1 MDDQSLELFNLI
13 SILKKVTKKQE
24 ILEDIK
30 NLETEIIDLNYHGN
44 NSYKISLR
52 ICKIWK
58 YAVHLFG
65 NIDESDIELGFGFK
79 WDYIFNCFKL
89 HCAVKINSSQSFIY
103 DYSEFFEYFFSEEEQ
118 YYKVNEIPNKA
129 WLWLPFESII
139 NMNDNQIEDR
149 LIKNFGDIFSE
160 SPYKGNITFED
171 YRVSKYI
178 FEKFY
183 NINSIPVLFN
193 YSYDFFYY

>member
-30 NLETEIIDLNYHGN
+30 NLETEIIDLNYSGN

-103 DYSEFFEYFFSEEEQ
+103 YYPEFLSIFFRR
-118 YYKVNEIPNKA
+118 KT
-129 WLWLPFESII
+129 
-139 NMNDNQIEDR
+139 
-149 LIKNFGDIFSE
+149 IF
-160 SPYKGNITFED
+160 K
-171 YRVSKYI
+171 
-178 FEKFY
+178 
-183 NINSIPVLFN
+183 
-193 YSYDFFYY
+193 

>member
-58 YAVHLFG
+58 YAIHLFG

-79 WDYIFNCFKL
+79 WDYVFNFFKL
-89 HCAVKINSSQSFIY
+89 HCAVKINSSQSLIY
-103 DYSEFFEYFFSEEEQ
+103 DYSEFFEYYFSEEEQ
-118 YYKVNEIPNKA
+118 YYKVTDLKTVFPVGA
-129 WLWLPFESII
+129 CPFCVFCRWMRPASRTVAT
-139 NMNDNQIEDR
+139 MR
-149 LIKNFGDIFSE
+149 FS
-160 SPYKGNITFED
+160 PHVIHG
-171 YRVSKYI
+171 
-178 FEKFY
+178 
-183 NINSIPVLFN
+183 
-193 YSYDFFYY
+193 

>member
-30 NLETEIIDLNYHGN
+30 NLETEIIDLNYLGN

-65 NIDESDIELGFGFK
+65 NIDDSDIELGFGFK

-89 HCAVKINSSQSFIY
+89 HCAVKINSSESFIY

-118 YYKVNEIPNKA
+118 YYKVNEISNKA
-129 WLWLPFESII
+129 WLSDCIATSAL
-139 NMNDNQIEDR
+139 
-149 LIKNFGDIFSE
+149 LISRNKLKALCDKLNEKAFITEKNNFKE
-160 SPYKGNITFED
+160 L
-171 YRVSKYI
+171 V
-178 FEKFY
+178 
-183 NINSIPVLFN
+183 
-193 YSYDFFYY
+193 

>member
-30 NLETEIIDLNYHGN
+30 NLETEIIDLNYSGN

-65 NIDESDIELGFGFK
+65 NIDESEIELGFGFK

-103 DYSEFFEYFFSEEEQ
+103 DYSEFFEYFYSEEEQ

-149 LIKNFGDIFSE
+149 LIKIFIHGFLHLLNFDHKKNKD
-160 SPYKGNITFED
+160 YKKMFKTEEQI
-171 YRVSKYI
+171 YASVISKL
-178 FEKFY
+178 
-183 NINSIPVLFN
+183 N
-193 YSYDFFYY
+193 